1 MSTSWESCRF
11 LWYLVDLVERPELP
25 DETDL
30 QVRAF
35 SQLDELV
42 EDGLEVINVE
52 NICDDAA
59 KVEV

>member
-1 MSTSWESCRF
+1 MSTSWESCGF